1 MLSLA
6 ARVDRRGLARLA
18 IYLVVVWAVGIVWC
32 LGRVRADVD
41 EALLGLGA
49 DLARLDR
56 GALLSSEV
64 LQLNGARLRIT
75 TAMHD
80 ASLEDV
86 LDGADARCRERDGR
100 LEEQLQETLGRDGE
114 ALSPVV
120 RAQGETRG
128 YVACFGMRM
137 EMTPESVAL
146 LAQRFLDTG
155 DLTSI
160 GTLHYVYA
168 RASETGTHVVTVE
181 SAGPV
186 RPLEMFPAEGDAPGA
201 DPAIVARPAGMRR
214 LLSADVEARP
224 YGIAA
229 YSVTRDAGE
238 VLNEYRAD
246 LARRGWHEH
255 THAAWSDARGEGS
268 IVAERDGAV
277 VAVIASRDEGG
288 EIAIAVLTTPTNEQE
303 VSP

>member
-1 MLSLA
+1 M
-6 ARVDRRGLARLA
+6 
-18 IYLVVVWAVGIVWC
+18 
-32 LGRVRADVD
+32 
-41 EALLGLGA
+41 
-49 DLARLDR
+49 
-56 GALLSSEV
+56 LSSEV

-86 LDGADARCRERDGR
+86 LDRADAHCRERDGR
-100 LEEQLQETLGRDGE
+100 LEEQLEGALGREGE

-128 YVACFGMRM
+128 YVACFGMRL
-137 EMTPESVAL
+137 EVSPEGVAA

-201 DPAIVARPAGMRR
+201 DPSVVTRPTGLRR
-214 LLSADVEARP
+214 LLSASVEARP

-229 YSVTRDAGE
+229 YELASRDPRD
-238 VLNEYRAD
+238 VLAEYRAD
-246 LARRGWHEH
+246 LTRRGWREH
-255 THAAWSDARGEGS
+255 THDAWSDARGEGS
-268 IVAERDGAV
+268 IVAERDGAIT
-277 VAVIASRDEGG
+277 AVIASRDAEDA
-288 EIAIAVLTTPTNEQE
+288 IAIAVMTTPTNEQE